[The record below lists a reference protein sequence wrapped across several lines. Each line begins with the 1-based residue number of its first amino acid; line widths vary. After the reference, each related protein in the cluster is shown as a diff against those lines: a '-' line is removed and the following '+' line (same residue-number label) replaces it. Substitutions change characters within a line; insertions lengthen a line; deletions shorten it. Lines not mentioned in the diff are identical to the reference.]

1 MKATTHLLLSTLV
14 FACASPA
21 IPPYS
26 CGPTM
31 NQKGIKQVFQPIID
45 YMDLK
50 SGDTFADVG
59 ASSGGYTVMMATLL
73 ENTTIYVQDIDT
85 TCVNEREF
93 NKVIDYYSL
102 QSRKPLRNVNSL
114 HLTVG
119 EPDKTNLPEGAFD
132 AIYTNG
138 TFHLFNYP
146 DKMVLDLYSRLKPDG
161 ALYVRDNFS
170 TKKQI
175 QYCVDKKC
183 SKPLVPVDTFLS
195 IMARNKF
202 RLEKSKVFSGYPIY
216 KFTKF
221 KI

>member
-1 MKATTHLLLSTLV
+1 
-14 FACASPA
+14 
-21 IPPYS
+21 
-26 CGPTM
+26 M
-31 NQKGIKQVFQPIID
+31 NQKGIKQVFQPIIN
-45 YMDLK
+45 YMELK

-85 TCVNEREF
+85 ACVNEREL

-102 QSRKPLRNVNSL
+102 QSHKPLRKVNSI

-138 TFHLFNYP
+138 TFHLFHFP
-146 DKMVLDLYSRLKPDG
+146 DKMVLDLYSRLKPEG

-175 QYCVDKKC
+175 QFCVDKKC
-183 SKPLVPVDTFLS
+183 TKPLVPVDTFLS

-216 KFTKF
+216 KFSKF
-221 KI
+221 RI